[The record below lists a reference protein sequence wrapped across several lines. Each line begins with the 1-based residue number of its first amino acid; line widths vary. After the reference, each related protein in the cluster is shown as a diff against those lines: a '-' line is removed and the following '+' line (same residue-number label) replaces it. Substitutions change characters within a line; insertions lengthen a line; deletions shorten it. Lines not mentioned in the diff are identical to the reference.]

1 MRKLLAS
8 DKRLR
13 ENLQPQ
19 DKQHFILKSLF
30 KNDNFSPLIRWK
42 AFLKLKKLGT
52 HTSGIA
58 LVPRCVATV
67 NKKRFNKLTLF
78 SRHIFLKLIRS
89 GQIHGFKK
97 SSW

>member
-1 MRKLLAS
+1 MRKLLES
-8 DKRLR
+8 DKHLR
-13 ENLQPQ
+13 AKLQKT

-30 KNDNFSPLIRWK
+30 KNDNFSLLIRWK
-42 AFLKLKKLGT
+42 AFLKLKQIGT
-52 HTSGIA
+52 SASEIS
-58 LVPRCVATV
+58 LVPRCVLTV

-78 SRHIFLKLIRS
+78 SRHAFLKLVRS